1 MYKRKYA
8 HTYIFRE
15 TDKQADAVNM
25 NRNFPRF
32 PELCSPP
39 PRMVYGRQ
47 MSASL
52 PLFVIKQIMQRKF
65 FSHPGE
71 FPRCSNALST
81 HNRRPIL
88 LILPNHSRVFHFP
101 WASPPFLRRVS
112 TNLYAFS
119 SSPDWPSW
127 CMASLPASPLAA
139 FQLVLE
145 EGC

>member
-15 TDKQADAVNM
+15 TDKHAVNM

-47 MSASL
+47 MSAS
-52 PLFVIKQIMQRKF
+52 PLRYQTNYAKKV
-65 FSHPGE
+65 PGE

>member
-47 MSASL
+47 MSAS
-52 PLFVIKQIMQRKF
+52 PLRYQTNYAKKVLT
-65 FSHPGE
+65 S
-71 FPRCSNALST
+71 
-81 HNRRPIL
+81 
-88 LILPNHSRVFHFP
+88 
-101 WASPPFLRRVS
+101 RRVPKM
-112 TNLYAFS
+112 L
-119 SSPDWPSW
+119 
-127 CMASLPASPLAA
+127 
-139 FQLVLE
+139 
-145 EGC
+145 